1 MLNKPRTIKYK
12 KTRKG
17 KLGHLEYKANS
28 LTFGDIG
35 LKATESGILTS
46 KQIEAARQA
55 IVRKTKRQGKIW
67 IKVFPDTPITA
78 KSTGARMGKGKGN
91 VSHWVAKV
99 KGGSVLFE
107 LCGVEFNLVKLAL
120 ATGGAKLPIKT
131 KIFF

>member
-35 LKATESGILTS
+35 LKATEPGILTS

-55 IVRKTKRQGKIW
+55 IVRKTKRQGKVW
-67 IKVFPDTPITA
+67 IKVFPDTPNTA
-78 KSTGARMGKGKGN
+78 N
-91 VSHWVAKV
+91 Q
-99 KGGSVLFE
+99 
-107 LCGVEFNLVKLAL
+107 LAL
-120 ATGGAKLPIKT
+120 EWGRVKETFHIG
-131 KIFF
+131 

>member
-1 MLNKPRTIKYK
+1 
-12 KTRKG
+12 
-17 KLGHLEYKANS
+17 
-28 LTFGDIG
+28 
-35 LKATESGILTS
+35 
-46 KQIEAARQA
+46 
-55 IVRKTKRQGKIW
+55 
-67 IKVFPDTPITA
+67 
-78 KSTGARMGKGKGN
+78 MGKGKGN